1 MVNNNASQ
9 EKGYL
14 DPHSLTPYTMMSLK
28 YDIRMPQFH
37 RLAIIMAQ
45 RRDLYKPESGTTTKG
60 PEGITGKKC
69 PKCKG
74 IRYAKCSESECGFAL
89 SLACHYSEHIDRVY
103 ARHLSPLSGHTTY

>member
-1 MVNNNASQ
+1 MQENNAPQ

-14 DPHSLTPYTMMSLK
+14 EPNSLTHYTMMMLK

-45 RRDLYKPESGTTTKG
+45 SRDLYKPESGTTTKG

-74 IRYAKCSESECGFAL
+74 IRYAKCSVSECGF
-89 SLACHYSEHIDRVY
+89 SLCLDCQYSEHMDRAY
-103 ARHLSPLSGHTTY
+103 AHHR